1 MSDRVTM
8 PALGE
13 SVTEGTVTRWLKN
26 IGDSVEVD
34 EPLLEVSTDKVD
46 TEIPSPVAG
55 TLQEI
60 LAQEDETVPVGADLA
75 VIGEGAASGGSGDSE
90 GGATAESSEASAP
103 SSQPAAS
110 GSGSDDASAPEP
122 EQPEPEAPSTEQP
135 MAPQTSE
142 PEADQAQGGGGQQ
155 QSSGG
160 QQQSSGGQQPSGGG
174 SGSGGSA
181 GQTVTMPALGESVT
195 EGTVTRW
202 LKSEGDT
209 VEVDEALLEVSTDK
223 VDTEIP
229 SPVAG
234 VVSKILVQEDEVVP
248 VGGDLVVIG
257 GEAGAADDAGGGDQ
271 AAAGAE
277 APAQPSAE
285 QQAPSARPEATAP
298 QESAQPSEE
307 QQEAKPSSEQEAPA
321 QATAQ
326 QGTEAA
332 GQAAS
337 SGDGSGADAS
347 PTTATGSARE
357 AAAPATATAPSSS
370 TATGGS
376 DGGTD
381 ESAAYVTPL
390 VRKLAAQHSVDL
402 GSLTGTG
409 IGGRIRKQD
418 VLDAAEQAKAA
429 AAQPAAPAAPAAAA
443 PSTPSAPAASA
454 ASSAPA
460 EASPKRGTTEKMSRL
475 RKVIA
480 QRMVESLQVSAQL
493 TTVVEV
499 DLTKVAR
506 LRARAKNEFERREGV
521 KLSYLPFLALA
532 AVEALKT
539 HPNVNASVEG
549 EEIIY
554 HGQENL
560 SIAVDTEKG
569 LIVPV
574 VKNAGDL
581 NIAGLAR
588 AIADLADRTRNN
600 KIMPD
605 DLAGGTFT
613 ITNTGS
619 RGALFDTPIINQPQ
633 VAILGTGALVKRPVV
648 VTDVDGGETIAVRS
662 MMYLALSYDHRI
674 VDGADAAR
682 FLGAMKTR
690 LEEGRFEASLGL

>member
-1 MSDRVTM
+1 
-8 PALGE
+8 
-13 SVTEGTVTRWLKN
+13 
-26 IGDSVEVD
+26 
-34 EPLLEVSTDKVD
+34 
-46 TEIPSPVAG
+46 
-55 TLQEI
+55 
-60 LAQEDETVPVGADLA
+60 
-75 VIGEGAASGGSGDSE
+75 
-90 GGATAESSEASAP
+90 
-103 SSQPAAS
+103 
-110 GSGSDDASAPEP
+110 
-122 EQPEPEAPSTEQP
+122 
-135 MAPQTSE
+135 
-142 PEADQAQGGGGQQ
+142 
-155 QSSGG
+155 
-160 QQQSSGGQQPSGGG
+160 
-174 SGSGGSA
+174 
-181 GQTVTMPALGESVT
+181 MPALGESVT

-454 ASSAPA
+454 PSAPA
-460 EASPKRGTTEKMSRL
+460 AASPKRGTTEKMSRL